1 MNQYHFETFFQAQCE
16 YLAQLCRLTSQSSDI
31 LLRQGKVER
40 KNDNFNRAS
49 RLFTK
54 SKSMLKRDPKGRW
67 VDGDTMFKVGFQIDA
82 LDWGQSEL
90 KMKTR

>member
-1 MNQYHFETFFQAQCE
+1 M
-16 YLAQLCRLTSQSSDI
+16 AQLCRLTSQSSDI

-67 VDGDTMFKVGFQIDA
+67 VDGDTMFKAGFHIDDRLISA
-82 LDWGQSEL
+82 QPIKIRQQQRQPIKL
-90 KMKTR
+90 KTY